1 MLFHPLAGRLHS
13 LQLVNTA
20 LYRKG
25 QGDFFP
31 EVEEKLAVSAVFN
44 LWKKKSIVKIVMN
57 KWMIWN
63 NHSELVLVSV
73 CHNRI

>member
-1 MLFHPLAGRLHS
+1 MLFHLLAGSCLHG

-20 LYRKG
+20 LYLKS

-31 EVEEKLAVSAVFN
+31 EVVKKPAVSAVSN
-44 LWKKKSIVKIVMN
+44 LWKKKKSIVKIVMN

-63 NHSELVLVSV
+63 NYSELVLV
-73 CHNRI
+73 